1 MMNRDI
7 RQLEQDLIDMLNQ
20 SSVCVEA
27 KRIIVENIMYKLSQ
41 EADKI
46 ILAEMKESENAES
59 L

>member
-1 MMNRDI
+1 MNRDI